1 MHRFSRSSWASLA
14 FACSILLASAAVA
27 AGGGRGGHDGGNHGG
42 SGERG
47 GGSHKG
53 DGGGKGN
60 GGGKRDRGDKGSS
73 SRAGKGGH
81 GAHKG
86 RTGESG
92 HRADRPNKHSDQ
104 RFENQRKGAGGH
116 GGRAAGSKRP
126 DRAVSGPSLT
136 LDLVAA
142 DTAAPAAAIA
152 SAITIATNVALSR
165 GERPSIELP
174 ATLQPPRGSNREALI
189 DSFEPLTP
197 KSIVRT
203 PGIPDDV
210 VRACRAAIEAAA
222 APFGAIDVRVS
233 SAGSTYRS
241 SPDTLSVPIDVSIDY
256 ARQGGVETRQSP
268 VTCDL
273 NAAGT
278 VIGLT

>member
-136 LDLVAA
+136 LDLVAP
-142 DTAAPAAAIA
+142 DTAAPVWSLI
-152 SAITIATNVALSR
+152 
-165 GERPSIELP
+165 RPVKL
-174 ATLQPPRGSNREALI
+174 
-189 DSFEPLTP
+189 
-197 KSIVRT
+197 
-203 PGIPDDV
+203 
-210 VRACRAAIEAAA
+210 
-222 APFGAIDVRVS
+222 VRVDCPNIVEQIS
-233 SAGSTYRS
+233 DSA
-241 SPDTLSVPIDVSIDY
+241 SI
-256 ARQGGVETRQSP
+256 AIMA
-268 VTCDL
+268 DL
-273 NAAGT
+273 TEYESRIKASWT
-278 VIGLT
+278 EVR